1 MYIYVCNT
9 YMYLLYTCNLLY
21 NILYIQS
28 WCEHA
33 VSIKILT
40 GWIMVLNQTPTGAS
54 TSKQSKHTL
63 IELAEKRCNSPPFP
77 SCPACTEL
85 EHSFWI
91 AGAKFSR
98 PPWKSFSNLDQETS
112 MLCLSCVQMLTQFK
126 PMNHQF
132 LCHASKPVVFGCSLQ
147 SLPIFKKQL
156 NPSTRHHSCLSAFR
170 CSFRSRSS
178 VWQRFALPGIRPSS
192 SLLCFFCLFLLKFST
207 FLLKAQKKMWTQH
220 LSPVCICHA
229 LVWNRVRH
237 QTTLSKWTWCQC
249 SGSAPLPSSA
259 FPLALLVW
267 RVHAFPA
274 SKGRQGKGRARLQ
287 VLSNSFPESFRFARI
302 KINAHLTVLS
312 YGCSFASPFPHASC
326 SLAPAKNLYARGS
339 TISNPFHH
347 CLALSPYSRVKLLSL
362 NSIGAWIFQI
372 LRIASWDI

>member
-287 VLSNSFPESFRFARI
+287 VLSNSFPESFRSCQ
-302 KINAHLTVLS
+302 NQDQ
-312 YGCSFASPFPHASC
+312 CSFDSSFLWLQLRQSFSSRFLFSRSC
-326 SLAPAKNLYARGS
+326 QKSLCQGLNHFQPLPSLPRAQPVFAGQTSQPQLHRRMDF
-339 TISNPFHH
+339 SNTQD
-347 CLALSPYSRVKLLSL
+347 S
-362 NSIGAWIFQI
+362 
-372 LRIASWDI
+372 